1 MGLYTVQRADITH
14 SCVRGGLHFDS
25 ETRPKLFFRDN
36 CEAILLIRSRKRT
49 RKTAVS
55 YLCNSMI
62 YPTVILFWLSTE
74 FGREMQNATLKRIG
88 RIRKFIAEQKLAKYF
103 NLVNYFFEVFIK

>member
-1 MGLYTVQRADITH
+1 
-14 SCVRGGLHFDS
+14 
-25 ETRPKLFFRDN
+25 
-36 CEAILLIRSRKRT
+36 
-49 RKTAVS
+49 
-55 YLCNSMI
+55 MI